1 MLSEDGRKGI
11 MQCAARRRRKLVQ
24 TSAFRAE
31 ARKFHSRTKDPK
43 SSRCWNAARATFLHP
58 TTHPTC
64 HAFLVLAPV
73 TVMTA
78 LTRSLQSPHLTSRL
92 LAQAARSICS
102 RHLLA
107 AAAPSSLAIRPRRL
121 YSSGNTSQN
130 VARDTPSTD

>member
-1 MLSEDGRKGI
+1 MAVKASCSVPPEGGVNLSKHPLSGLKPENF
-11 MQCAARRRRKLVQ
+11 
-24 TSAFRAE
+24 TAE
-31 ARKFHSRTKDPK
+31 QKIPSHHG
-43 SSRCWNAARATFLHP
+43 CWNAARATFLHP

-107 AAAPSSLAIRPRRL
+107 AAVPSSL
-121 YSSGNTSQN
+121 
-130 VARDTPSTD
+130 